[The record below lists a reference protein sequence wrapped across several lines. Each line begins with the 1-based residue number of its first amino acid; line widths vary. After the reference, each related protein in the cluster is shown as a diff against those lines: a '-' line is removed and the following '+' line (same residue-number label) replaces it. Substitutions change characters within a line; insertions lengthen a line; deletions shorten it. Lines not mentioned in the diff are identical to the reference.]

1 MKKHYII
8 LGLKE
13 GASQEEI
20 QTAYERLSKELD
32 PKNNN
37 DQEFFVEEY
46 QKVQEAYEALR
57 NSSILATEKGA
68 RINVSDK
75 KSSSRKKTKVITPM
89 NPTTKNFSL
98 NKKILAG
105 ITIALIIFGVTYTVF
120 KASSPPNPVYLD
132 ANGIT
137 IKAHKWAK
145 IGDQGTIDEVL
156 YTIVDKDSLLIM
168 IKKGRLLNR
177 VCTSLMT
184 DMSGLFF
191 GEEAFNQDISNWDVS
206 NVNDMNFMFK
216 NAVSFNQPIGVWD
229 VSNVTRMG
237 LMFYGAN
244 TFNQPIETWEVSNV
258 NNMYSMFRD
267 AVSFNQPIGAW
278 DVSNVTR
285 MEFMF
290 SGATTFNQP
299 IGTWDVSKVNSMKAM
314 FSCEI
319 VTELG
324 LYQGQEVITGKY
336 LDYTIEPNF
345 NQNIGSW
352 NVSNVKNMDLMFA
365 GALSFNQDLSSW
377 NVINVTSMGGMF
389 YNASSFNQSLDSW
402 DVSRNK
408 ILIFKNYPD
417 DFEFSV
423 GTSDWTLPK
432 PNFKN

>member
-1 MKKHYII
+1 MKKHYKT
-8 LGLKE
+8 LGLKD

-20 QTAYERLSKELD
+20 QTAFERLSKELD
-32 PKNNN
+32 PKNNDN
-37 DQEFFVEEY
+37 QEFFVEEY
-46 QKVQEAYEALR
+46 QKVQEAYKALS
-57 NSSILATEKGA
+57 NSSILATEKGG

-75 KSSSRKKTKVITPM
+75 KSSSRKKKKIISPV

-145 IGDQGTIDEVL
+145 IGDQGTIDDVL

-184 DMSGLFF
+184 DMSGLFS

-206 NVNDMNFMFK
+206 NVNDMNSMFK

-229 VSNVTRMG
+229 VSNVTRM
-237 LMFYGAN
+237 
-244 TFNQPIETWEVSNV
+244 
-258 NNMYSMFRD
+258 D
-267 AVSFNQPIGAW
+267 
-278 DVSNVTR
+278 
-285 MEFMF
+285 FMF

-319 VTELG
+319 VTKLG
-324 LYQGQEVITGKY
+324 LYQGQKVITGKY

-408 ILIFKNYPD
+408 ILIFKNSPD

>member
-1 MKKHYII
+1 MKKHYKT
-8 LGLKE
+8 LGLLE

-184 DMSGLFF
+184 DMNGLFL

-206 NVNDMNFMFK
+206 NVNDMREMFR
-216 NAVSFNQPIGVWD
+216 NAASFNQPIGVWD

-237 LMFYGAN
+237 SMFYGAN

-314 FSCEI
+314 FSCHI
-319 VTELG
+319 YAYGFDG
-324 LYQGQEVITGKY
+324 LRLRSTAQ
-336 LDYTIEPNF
+336 PNF

-352 NVSNVKNMDLMFA
+352 NVSNVEDMGLMFA

-377 NVINVTSMGGMF
+377 NVSNVTSMGGMF

-408 ILIFKNYPD
+408 ILIFKNSPD

>member
-1 MKKHYII
+1 MKNYYKT

-20 QTAYERLSKELD
+20 QAAFERLSKELD
-32 PKNNN
+32 PKNNAN
-37 DQEFFVEEY
+37 QDFFVEEY
-46 QKVQEAYEALR
+46 KKVQEAYKALR

-68 RINVSDK
+68 RIGTSDK
-75 KSSSRKKTKVITPM
+75 KSFSTKKTKIISPVK
-89 NPTTKNFSL
+89 PTTKNTSL
-98 NKKILAG
+98 TKKILVGVA
-105 ITIALIIFGVTYTVF
+105 IMALIIFGVTYTVF

-145 IGDQGTIDEVL
+145 IGDQGTIDDVL

-184 DMSGLFF
+184 DMSGLFS

-206 NVNDMNFMFK
+206 NVNDMKSMFK

-237 LMFYGAN
+237 
-244 TFNQPIETWEVSNV
+244 
-258 NNMYSMFRD
+258 
-267 AVSFNQPIGAW
+267 
-278 DVSNVTR
+278 
-285 MEFMF
+285 FMF

-299 IGTWDVSKVNSMKAM
+299 IETWDVSKVNSMKAM
-314 FSCEI
+314 FSCKI
-319 VTELG
+319 ITEFAFH
-324 LYQGQEVITGKY
+324 QGQKVIADIY

-377 NVINVTSMGGMF
+377 NVSNVTSMGGMF
-389 YNASSFNQSLDSW
+389 YHASSFNQSLDSW

-408 ILIFKNYPD
+408 ILIFGLYSD
-417 DFEFSV
+417 EYEFSKN
-423 GTSDWTLPK
+423 TPNWTLPK

>member
-1 MKKHYII
+1 
-8 LGLKE
+8 
-13 GASQEEI
+13 
-20 QTAYERLSKELD
+20 
-32 PKNNN
+32 
-37 DQEFFVEEY
+37 
-46 QKVQEAYEALR
+46 
-57 NSSILATEKGA
+57 
-68 RINVSDK
+68 
-75 KSSSRKKTKVITPM
+75 M

-145 IGDQGTIDEVL
+145 IGDQGTIDDVL

-184 DMSGLFF
+184 DMSGLFS

-206 NVNDMNFMFK
+206 NVNDMNSMFK

-229 VSNVTRMG
+229 VSNVTRM
-237 LMFYGAN
+237 
-244 TFNQPIETWEVSNV
+244 
-258 NNMYSMFRD
+258 D
-267 AVSFNQPIGAW
+267 
-278 DVSNVTR
+278 
-285 MEFMF
+285 FMF

-314 FSCEI
+314 FSCDI
-319 VTELG
+319 VTKLG
-324 LYQGQEVITGKY
+324 LYQGQKVITGKY

-408 ILIFKNYPD
+408 ILIIELNPD
-417 DFEFSV
+417 DYEFSEN
-423 GTSDWTLPK
+423 TPNWTLPK

>member
-237 LMFYGAN
+237 SMFYGAN

-314 FSCEI
+314 FSCHIYAYRGE
-319 VTELG
+319 G
-324 LYQGQEVITGKY
+324 LRLRSTAQ
-336 LDYTIEPNF
+336 PNF

-352 NVSNVKNMDLMFA
+352 NVSNVEDMGLMFA
-365 GALSFNQDLSSW
+365 NASSFNQDLSSW
-377 NVINVTSMGGMF
+377 NVSNVTSMGGMF
-389 YNASSFNQSLDSW
+389 YGASSFNQSLDSW
-402 DVSRNK
+402 DTSIK
-408 ILIFKNYPD
+408 YTTYHGQYGKDYG
-417 DFEFSV
+417 FSEN
-423 GTSDWTLPK
+423 TPNWTLPK

>member
-1 MKKHYII
+1 MKKHYKT
-8 LGLKE
+8 LGLLE

-237 LMFYGAN
+237 SMFYGAN
-244 TFNQPIETWEVSNV
+244 TFNQPIETWEVS
-258 NNMYSMFRD
+258 
-267 AVSFNQPIGAW
+267 
-278 DVSNVTR
+278 
-285 MEFMF
+285 
-290 SGATTFNQP
+290 
-299 IGTWDVSKVNSMKAM
+299 KVNSMEAM
-314 FSCEI
+314 FSCHIYAYRGE
-319 VTELG
+319 G
-324 LYQGQEVITGKY
+324 LRLRSTAQ
-336 LDYTIEPNF
+336 PNF

-352 NVSNVKNMDLMFA
+352 NVSNVEDMGLMFA
-365 GALSFNQDLSSW
+365 NASSFNQDLSSW
-377 NVINVTSMGGMF
+377 NVSNVTSMGGMF
-389 YNASSFNQSLDSW
+389 YGASSFNQSLDSW
-402 DVSRNK
+402 DTSIK
-408 ILIFKNYPD
+408 YTTYHGQYGKDYG
-417 DFEFSV
+417 FSEN
-423 GTSDWTLPK
+423 TPNWTLPK

>member
-20 QTAYERLSKELD
+20 QDAYERLSKELD
-32 PKNNN
+32 PKNNAH
-37 DQEFFVEEY
+37 QEFFVEEY

-184 DMSGLFF
+184 DMSGLFS

-206 NVNDMNFMFK
+206 NVNDMNSMFK

-229 VSNVTRMG
+229 VSNVTRM
-237 LMFYGAN
+237 
-244 TFNQPIETWEVSNV
+244 
-258 NNMYSMFRD
+258 D
-267 AVSFNQPIGAW
+267 
-278 DVSNVTR
+278 
-285 MEFMF
+285 FMF

-324 LYQGQEVITGKY
+324 LYQGQKVITGKY

-365 GALSFNQDLSSW
+365 NASSFNQDLSSW
-377 NVINVTSMGGMF
+377 NVRNVTSMGGMF
-389 YNASSFNQSLDSW
+389 YGASSFNQSLDSW
-402 DVSRNK
+402 DVSRNNY
-408 ILIFKNYPD
+408 LIYESSWNYY
-417 DFEFSV
+417 EFSEN
-423 GTSDWTLPK
+423 TPNWTLPK

>member
-1 MKKHYII
+1 MKKHFII

-184 DMSGLFF
+184 DMSRLFSD
-191 GEEAFNQDISNWDVS
+191 EEAFNQDISNWDVS
-206 NVNDMNFMFK
+206 NVNDMREMFR
-216 NAVSFNQPIGVWD
+216 NAASFNQPIGV
-229 VSNVTRMG
+229 
-237 LMFYGAN
+237 
-244 TFNQPIETWEVSNV
+244 
-258 NNMYSMFRD
+258 
-267 AVSFNQPIGAW
+267 W

-299 IGTWDVSKVNSMKAM
+299 IGTWDVSKVNSMSAM
-314 FSCEI
+314 FSGEI
-319 VTELG
+319 RM
-324 LYQGQEVITGKY
+324 YGKGY
-336 LDYTIEPNF
+336 SGIDINSTTEPNF

-352 NVSNVKNMDLMFA
+352 NVSNVKFMALMFA
-365 GALSFNQDLSSW
+365 NASSFNQDLSSW
-377 NVINVTSMGGMF
+377 NVSNVINMGGMF
-389 YNASSFNQSLDSW
+389 YHASSFNQSLDSW
-402 DVSRNK
+402 NLSRNT
-408 ILIFKNYPD
+408 IFIYKNSPD

-423 GTSDWTLPK
+423 GTPNWTLPK